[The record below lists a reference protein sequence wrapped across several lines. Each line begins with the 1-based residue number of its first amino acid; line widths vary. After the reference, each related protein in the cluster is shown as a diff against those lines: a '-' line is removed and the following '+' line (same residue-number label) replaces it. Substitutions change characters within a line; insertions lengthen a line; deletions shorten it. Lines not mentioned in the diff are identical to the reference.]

1 MSLLRRRAI
10 SYQDVWGSGG
20 DWKDVRMTSAE
31 AALGVSAVLAAV
43 DLIAS
48 RIQMM
53 DWAEIT
59 LDAEGLEQTLPM
71 GPFLQEPSSTLAPDE
86 WVYQGAASYL
96 LFGKVAGHVTARGPN
111 AWPTKLDWLNPDRLT
126 CSTATGVARWSYY
139 GQPVDPANLV
149 IRRWAPMI
157 PGDLNGVAPVA
168 KLHVDIQ
175 RALKAALYE
184 RDFFEAG
191 GLPLAVLK
199 SDRDIKQ
206 ADVDVVTDRYDSA
219 RRTRGRRPLVLGR
232 QWSLE
237 TLRQSPTENGVDAV
251 EKRIATKVAT
261 IYHVPPEWVGGES
274 GGSLTYDNPD
284 MNTRLLDGIA
294 LQPVYTMLE
303 RLVSAECLPD
313 PRRLRIYPESIL
325 RSDPKSAA
333 EIDGLL
339 VRGGLASV
347 NERRKARGQQ
357 PVDGGDEL
365 LWPPYSTTAK
375 PTTSAAE
382 EKLANAARMLQQ
394 LYLAVGKVITA
405 EEARAMVSRLGV
417 DLPGDLPPNG
427 GA

>member
-1 MSLLRRRAI
+1 MSLLRRRSI

-53 DWAEIT
+53 DLAEIT
-59 LDAEGLEQTLPM
+59 IDADGMEQPVQM
-71 GPFLQEPSSTLAPDE
+71 GQFLRDPSSTLAPDE

-96 LFGKVAGHVTARGPN
+96 LFGRVAGFVTARGAN
-111 AWPTKLDWLNPDRLT
+111 GWPSKLDWLNPDRLVP
-126 CSTATGVARWSYY
+126 SAATGVPRWTYN
-139 GQPVDPANLV
+139 GQDVNPADLV
-149 IRRWAPMI
+149 VRRWAPMI

-184 RDFFEAG
+184 RDYFEAG
-191 GLPLAVLK
+191 GLPLAVMSYDGDLK
-199 SDRDIKQ
+199 KEDAEVAQ
-206 ADVDVVTDRYDSA
+206 DRYDTA
-219 RRTRGRRPLVLGR
+219 RRSRGRRPLALGR
-232 QWSLE
+232 RWKLDVI
-237 TLRQSPTENGVDAV
+237 RQTPTENGVDAV

-261 IYHVPPEWVGGES
+261 VYHVPPEWVGGES

-303 RLVSAECLPD
+303 RLVTGFCLPR
-313 PRRLRIYPESIL
+313 PRLLRIYPESIL

-333 EIDGLL
+333 EIDERLIRSGM
-339 VRGGLASV
+339 ATP

-357 PVDGGDEL
+357 PVAGADQL
-365 LWPPYSTTAK
+365 LWPPYATT
-375 PTTSAAE
+375 
-382 EKLANAARMLQQ
+382 
-394 LYLAVGKVITA
+394 IT
-405 EEARAMVSRLGV
+405 RDPGV
-417 DLPGDLPPNG
+417 
-427 GA
+427 AS

>member
-53 DWAEIT
+53 DLAEIT
-59 LDAEGLEQTLPM
+59 IDADGMEQPVQM
-71 GPFLQEPSSTLAPDE
+71 GQFLRDPSSTLAPDE

-96 LFGKVAGHVTARGPN
+96 LYGRVAGFVTARGAN
-111 AWPTKLDWLNPDRLT
+111 AWPSKLDWLNPDRLT
-126 CSTATGVARWSYY
+126 CDTTSGVPRWSYG

-149 IRRWAPMI
+149 VRRWAPMI
-157 PGDLNGVAPVA
+157 PGDQYGVAPVA

-206 ADVDVVTDRYDSA
+206 PDVDVVTDRYDSA

-237 TLRQSPTENGVDAV
+237 TLRQSPSENGVDAV

-303 RLVSAECLPD
+303 RLVTGFCLPW
-313 PRRLRIYPESIL
+313 PRLLRIYPESIL

-333 EIDGLL
+333 EIDERLIRSGM
-339 VRGGLASV
+339 ATP

-357 PVDGGDEL
+357 PKVGADQL
-365 LWPPYSTTAK
+365 LWPPYATT
-375 PTTSAAE
+375 
-382 EKLANAARMLQQ
+382 
-394 LYLAVGKVITA
+394 IT
-405 EEARAMVSRLGV
+405 RDPGV
-417 DLPGDLPPNG
+417 
-427 GA
+427 AS

>member
-53 DWAEIT
+53 AYAEVT
-59 LDAEGLEQTLPM
+59 RDTDGMEQQLPM
-71 GPFLQEPSSTLAPDE
+71 GPFLLDPSSTLAPDE

-96 LFGKVAGHVTARGPN
+96 LFGKVAGYVTARGGN
-111 AWPTKLDWLNPDRLT
+111 AWPTKLDWLNPDRLVVDG
-126 CSTATGVARWSYY
+126 SSGVPRWSYA
-139 GQPVDPANLV
+139 GRPIDASDLFV
-149 IRRWAPMI
+149 RRWAPMI

-237 TLRQSPTENGVDAV
+237 TLRQSPSENGVDAV

-303 RLVSAECLPD
+303 RLITAECLPE
-313 PRRLRIYPESIL
+313 PRMLRIYPESIL

-333 EIDGLL
+333 EIDERL
-339 VRGGLASV
+339 VRAGLATP

-357 PVDGGDEL
+357 PKDGADQL
-365 LWPPYSTTAK
+365 LWPPYATT
-375 PTTSAAE
+375 
-382 EKLANAARMLQQ
+382 
-394 LYLAVGKVITA
+394 IT
-405 EEARAMVSRLGV
+405 RDPGV
-417 DLPGDLPPNG
+417 AP
-427 GA
+427 